1 MRFLIEDKGSLTFA
15 SECQADKPADT
26 REHKAMALKLTLRPR
41 ERIVINGAVFENGG
55 ERNIALL
62 LQNKVSVLLD
72 KDIMQPQDANTP
84 VKRVYFLIMLMY
96 LDEDGRDRMHQ
107 ELAAQLAE
115 ICRIERNPSIR
126 EEYAGISNDVADG
139 ACYRAL
145 MRCRNLISYEAGCVG
160 AAR

>member
-1 MRFLIEDKGSLTFA
+1 M
-15 SECQADKPADT
+15 P
-26 REHKAMALKLTLRPR
+26 LKLTLRPS

-72 KDIMQPQDANTP
+72 KDIMQPLDANTP

-96 LDEDGRDRMHQ
+96 LDEDGRDRMHD
-107 ELAAQLAE
+107 ELSKQLAE
-115 ICRIERNPSIR
+115 ICRTERNPAIR
-126 EEYAGISNDVADG
+126 EEYAGISKDVADG

-145 MRCRNLISYEAGCVG
+145 MRCRKLISHEANRLV